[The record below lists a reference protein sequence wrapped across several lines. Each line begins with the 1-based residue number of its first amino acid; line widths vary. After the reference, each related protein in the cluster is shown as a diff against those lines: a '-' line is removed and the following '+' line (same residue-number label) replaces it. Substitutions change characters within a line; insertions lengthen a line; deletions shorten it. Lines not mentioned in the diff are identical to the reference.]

1 MHVELFKSCC
11 PCEEPDSEYLYS
23 LSIRLKFTAQDIAL
37 QISEPT
43 TDLLSVIAFTID
55 MEELNF
61 TEIFY

>member
-1 MHVELFKSCC
+1 MHVELFKSRS
-11 PCEEPDSEYLYS
+11 PFEEPDSEYLYK

-55 MEELNF
+55 IRQLN
-61 TEIFY
+61 I